1 MRKTLAFTASLLS
14 SVGAPSALALSGGL
28 FLHTHTVFSHLRSG
42 EQGPGWA
49 RAAALL
55 CSQPLPGPWFPPEE
69 AAGRAALCAG
79 KAGPPQAL
87 LHSE

>member
-14 SVGAPSALALSGGL
+14 SVGAPPALALSGGL
-28 FLHTHTVFSHLRSG
+28 FLHTLTAFSHLRSG
-42 EQGPGWA
+42 EQGPGWD
-49 RAAALL
+49 RAAVL
-55 CSQPLPGPWFPPEE
+55 PLPGPWFPPEE
-69 AAGRAALCAG
+69 AAGRAARCAG